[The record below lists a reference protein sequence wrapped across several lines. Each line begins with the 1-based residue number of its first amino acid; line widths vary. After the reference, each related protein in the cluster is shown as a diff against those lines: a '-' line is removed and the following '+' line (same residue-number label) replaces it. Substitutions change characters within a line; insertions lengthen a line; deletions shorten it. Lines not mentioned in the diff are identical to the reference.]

1 MHRRLLRPVVI
12 HLASGN
18 IAVLKP
24 DSFFGV
30 KPFPKSIGFRA
41 CHKSKTLLPGHYL
54 HPVNQLKILT
64 PKRSPQPIF
73 STPLASKNNYSYI
86 CVKGGEGGK
95 DEPNSIGQFWRT
107 LSFFSPK
114 LPYFARGKTP
124 WNPSIKK
131 KKSGSHQLRCP
142 AFFFFIDQGR
152 SPLETLESSRKFQR
166 L

>member
-73 STPLASKNNYSYI
+73 STPLASKHNYSYI

-95 DEPNSIGQFWRT
+95 DEFNSIGQFWRT
-107 LSFFSPK
+107 LRFSLQNCPISPGVK
-114 LPYFARGKTP
+114 PLGTP
-124 WNPSIKK
+124 
-131 KKSGSHQLRCP
+131 R
-142 AFFFFIDQGR
+142 
-152 SPLETLESSRKFQR
+152 
-166 L
+166 